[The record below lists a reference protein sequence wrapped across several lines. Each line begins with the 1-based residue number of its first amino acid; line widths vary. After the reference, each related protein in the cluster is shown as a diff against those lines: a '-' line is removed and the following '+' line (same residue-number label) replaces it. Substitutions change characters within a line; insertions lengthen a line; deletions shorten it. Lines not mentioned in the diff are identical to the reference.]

1 MAADKSTQIETPYSS
16 RGAAYRPP
24 SATVAIDTTLQLN
37 IEAAYLRKQE
47 MYLLAWR
54 I

>member
-1 MAADKSTQIETPYSS
+1 MASDKSTQIETPYSS
-16 RGAAYRPP
+16 QEAVYRPP
-24 SATVAIDTTLQLN
+24 STTVAIDTTLELN
-37 IEAAYLRKQE
+37 IEAAYLGKQE

>member
-16 RGAAYRPP
+16 QGAAYRPP

-47 MYLLAWR
+47 MYLLA
-54 I
+54 